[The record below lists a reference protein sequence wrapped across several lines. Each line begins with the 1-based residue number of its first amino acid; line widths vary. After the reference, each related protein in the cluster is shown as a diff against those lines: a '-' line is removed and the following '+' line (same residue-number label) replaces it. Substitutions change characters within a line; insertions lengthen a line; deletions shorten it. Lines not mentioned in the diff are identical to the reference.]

1 MTAANEQARQQA
13 LLRALRTPLPPGSVL
28 DASQACWPALQQ
40 AGVAT
45 DAAGLRAYQLNAQ
58 ATAQRVLA
66 AAYPSIA
73 AMVGAQALDTLA
85 LQLWRQ
91 HPPACG
97 DLGLWGDAL
106 PDLLATHPDLQGW
119 PWLADSARL
128 DWACHLSARAA
139 DTSLEADSLARLA
152 DTDPQHLHIQLKP
165 CVHVVRSPWPIVSLW
180 QAHQLDGA
188 SQDAA
193 VAEVLGQAQA
203 QGQAE
208 NAVIWRHPWQIQ
220 LERMAHGPASWMAAL
235 CQASADAS
243 GPSRHDQA
251 DQGGRRAQRPAS
263 PCGLSLAAML
273 AQASEDFDFAAWL
286 GEALRQGWL
295 WRVALAD

>member
-1 MTAANEQARQQA
+1 MSAANELARQQA
-13 LLRALRTPLPPGSVL
+13 LLTALRTPLPPGSVL
-28 DASQACWPALQQ
+28 DASQACWPALRQ
-40 AGVAT
+40 ACAAT
-45 DAAGLRAYQLNAQ
+45 DAAGLLAYQLNAQ
-58 ATAQRVLA
+58 ATAQRVLT

-73 AMVGAQALDTLA
+73 AMVGTQALDSLA

-91 HPPACG
+91 RPPASG

-152 DTDPQHLHIQLKP
+152 DTDPQHLHIQLKA
-165 CVHVVRSPWPIVSLW
+165 CVLVVRSPWPIVSLW

-193 VAEVLGQAQA
+193 VAEVLDQAQTH
-203 QGQAE
+203 GQAE
-208 NAVIWRHPWQIQ
+208 NAVVWRHPWQIQ
-220 LERMAHGPASWMAAL
+220 LERVAHGPAHWMAEL
-235 CQASADAS
+235 CQARTEAS
-243 GPSRHDQA
+243 NPPCGPSL
-251 DQGGRRAQRPAS
+251 AS
-263 PCGLSLAAML
+263 ML
-273 AQASEDFDFAAWL
+273 AQAPEDFDFAAWL
-286 GEALRQGWL
+286 GEALRHGWL
-295 WRVALAD
+295 WRVAVSD